1 MIKDENYIAK
11 MNQTTEQKLEGVI
24 DKIQTWLDD
33 EISMTRCLNESE
45 IQSQDDAISYG
56 RAEMAKALSEYIESI
71 KNVRK
76 NVIRDLCGDSYPS
89 MHNSISLSCHRC

>member
-11 MNQTTEQKLEGVI
+11 MNQTTEQILEGVI

-56 RAEMAKALSEYIESI
+56 RVEMAKALSEYIESI
-71 KNVRK
+71 KNVR
-76 NVIRDLCGDSYPS
+76 
-89 MHNSISLSCHRC
+89 

>member
-11 MNQTTEQKLEGVI
+11 MNLTTEQKLEGVI

-71 KNVRK
+71 KNVR
-76 NVIRDLCGDSYPS
+76 
-89 MHNSISLSCHRC
+89 

>member
-71 KNVRK
+71 KIVR
-76 NVIRDLCGDSYPS
+76 
-89 MHNSISLSCHRC
+89 

>member
-1 MIKDENYIAK
+1 MIKDENYTAK

-33 EISMTRCLNESE
+33 ELSMARCLNESE

-71 KNVRK
+71 KNVR
-76 NVIRDLCGDSYPS
+76 
-89 MHNSISLSCHRC
+89 

>member
-45 IQSQDDAISYG
+45 IQSQDDEISYG

-71 KNVRK
+71 KNVR
-76 NVIRDLCGDSYPS
+76 
-89 MHNSISLSCHRC
+89 

>member
-56 RAEMAKALSEYIESI
+56 IAEVAKALSEYIESI
-71 KNVRK
+71 KNV
-76 NVIRDLCGDSYPS
+76 S
-89 MHNSISLSCHRC
+89 